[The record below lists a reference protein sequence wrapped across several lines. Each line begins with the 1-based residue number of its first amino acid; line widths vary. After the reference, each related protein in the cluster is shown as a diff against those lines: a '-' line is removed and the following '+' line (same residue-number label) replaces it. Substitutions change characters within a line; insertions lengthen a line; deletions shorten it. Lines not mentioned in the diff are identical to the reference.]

1 MKRILVVGAGLSATS
16 LIDYLLEKSDKNNWQ
31 VTVGDYDYNLALQK
45 VNDHPNGI
53 ALEFDVFDVEQ
64 RNDAIRD
71 ADIVVSMLPA
81 SMHVLLAEDCVIQ
94 GVNMITA
101 SYVSNEIKALNEKA
115 EEKGVLLLN
124 EIGLDPGIDHLSAKK
139 IIDEIQAKGGEITL
153 LNLFVVA

>member
-1 MKRILVVGAGLSATS
+1 MGLSATS
-16 LIDYLLEKSDKNNWQ
+16 LIDYLLENSDKNNWQ

-71 ADIVVSMLPA
+71 ADIGVYAPA

-94 GVNMITA
+94 V
-101 SYVSNEIKALNEKA
+101 
-115 EEKGVLLLN
+115 
-124 EIGLDPGIDHLSAKK
+124 
-139 IIDEIQAKGGEITL
+139 
-153 LNLFVVA
+153 

>member
-1 MKRILVVGAGLSATS
+1 MKRILVVGAGLSATA
-16 LIDYLLEKSDKNNWQ
+16 LIDYILEKSNIKNWQ
-31 VTVGDYDYNLALQK
+31 ITVADYDYNLALQK
-45 VNDHPNGI
+45 VNNHHNGK

-101 SYVSNEIKALNEKA
+101 SYVSEEIKALDEKA
-115 EEKGVLLLN
+115 K
-124 EIGLDPGIDHLSAKK
+124 
-139 IIDEIQAKGGEITL
+139 
-153 LNLFVVA
+153 

>member
-1 MKRILVVGAGLSATS
+1 MASNSSRLRL
-16 LIDYLLEKSDKNNWQ
+16 Y
-31 VTVGDYDYNLALQK
+31 LALQK

-94 GVNMITA
+94 GINMITA
-101 SYVSNEIKALNEKA
+101 SYVS
-115 EEKGVLLLN
+115 
-124 EIGLDPGIDHLSAKK
+124 
-139 IIDEIQAKGGEITL
+139 DEI
-153 LNLFVVA
+153 